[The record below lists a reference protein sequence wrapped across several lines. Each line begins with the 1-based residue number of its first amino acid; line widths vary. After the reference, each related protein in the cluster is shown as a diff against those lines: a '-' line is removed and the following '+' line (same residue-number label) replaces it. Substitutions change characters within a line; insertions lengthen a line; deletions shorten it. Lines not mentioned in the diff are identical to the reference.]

1 MPETPYE
8 ALVLALTLAL
18 TAPSDDKAD
27 ECARMAEQIADAGQL
42 TTKQIEDAQ
51 VEAAAAAELWQAD
64 Q

>member
-18 TAPSDDKAD
+18 TAPSDTQAD
-27 ECARMAEQIADAGQL
+27 ECADMAEQIASAGNL

-51 VEAAAAAELWQAD
+51 VEAAAAAELWNSSQ
-64 Q
+64 